1 MKVKFICI
9 GKTGKSFLKEGEDE
23 YLKRL
28 KHYIAVERIEIPDL
42 KQAKNLSIDQI
53 KEEEGKEF
61 LKRITD
67 QDVVILLDER
77 GKQYSSVEF
86 SEMIQGRMNSGVKQ
100 LVILVGG
107 AFGFS
112 QSIYQRAQTKM
123 SLSAMTFSHQMIRMI
138 FFEQL
143 YRAMTILRGEPYHH
157 EG

>member
-1 MKVKFICI
+1 
-9 GKTGKSFLKEGEDE
+9 
-23 YLKRL
+23 
-28 KHYIAVERIEIPDL
+28 
-42 KQAKNLSIDQI
+42 
-53 KEEEGKEF
+53 
-61 LKRITD
+61 
-67 QDVVILLDER
+67 
-77 GKQYSSVEF
+77 
-86 SEMIQGRMNSGVKQ
+86 MIQGRMNSGVKQ